1 MSLDAGRG
9 GFQKKTEEGASLPA
23 SLSQNKDDPIQKK
36 IKKKLQNRT
45 SAHLNTKGHEKNAT

>member
-36 IKKKLQNRT
+36 RR
-45 SAHLNTKGHEKNAT
+45 KNYEIERVHT